1 MARWYPDAARTRRS
15 EDQLVHSSIVVG
27 RSTLSDLHRDGT
39 EEQGASLIWSRDARH
54 PALPPS
60 RRVREQHWNADLE
73 HRPQTEYDTGGGLM
87 VKRLD
92 DPFVRSK
99 GYHCFVVASSAHSVS
114 LLRSQLR
121 RCSSR
126 GPRLD
131 GRPLRHHAPQPVNH
145 IHSLLPKH
153 PRRSHHPHP
162 NRLLSHTHGSPS
174 SRLALPEESMASD
187 S

>member
-1 MARWYPDAARTRRS
+1 MQLEREEVRINSYIHRRWSFDPVTPSPGRNGRAEGAVRFGH
-15 EDQLVHSSIVVG
+15 VISS
-27 RSTLSDLHRDGT
+27 
-39 EEQGASLIWSRDARH
+39 A
-54 PALPPS
+54 PPLPPS

-73 HRPQTEYDTGGGLM
+73 HRPQTDFDTRGGLM

-99 GYHCFVVASSAHSVS
+99 GYRRFAVASPAHSVS

-131 GRPLRHHAPQPVNH
+131 GRPLRHHARQPVNP

-153 PRRSHHPHP
+153 PHRKHHPHP
-162 NRLLSHTHGSPS
+162 SQLLSHTHGNLS
-174 SRLALPEESMASD
+174 SRLALLGGTMASD